1 MGTTSAYTDYL
12 PVGDISVLA
21 LCFLISILFF
31 GTFVHRNVQYRQ
43 LRYSIACIFVATVL
57 NLSYHQILDNPAY
70 RVSPEV
76 ITVMRDLNCFLYQ
89 LTMII
94 YVDYILRLVSINGK
108 ERNRIRMVA
117 VFGFLCFVTVQILG
131 HFLHYG
137 FYIDSSGTAH
147 NGARLSFG
155 IAFLFF
161 SVLIFIMLI
170 KYRKRMIPQITT
182 GIALTFV
189 LCLVLMMD
197 QGRHGQTS
205 YTGTIF
211 MLPVIGFMY
220 LLHSNPYD
228 LATGSISGD
237 SLTYAV
243 RDCYRSREKFMLMY
257 LDVVE
262 MGSQSSI
269 PQDMRF
275 DIYRFYRSEVR
286 KPLLFHLS
294 SNRLLLMFKEKDNKN
309 PWEHVKKVVDM
320 FSAMYD
326 RHRLD
331 FKAIIMESVDSISR
345 DNEYVEFLKLIS
357 AGMDFNS
364 YHYVTSDDISEYER
378 QKKIIKELESISEK
392 GDLDDERVLVYCQP
406 VYSVDRKRYDTAEAL
421 MRLELPEFGMVAPD
435 LFIPIAEKNNLIH
448 SLSLIILNKTCR
460 VVKEFLDKGFILNRV
475 SVNFSIQE
483 IRNDNF
489 CSDVTEIINS
499 NGVPYEK
506 VAIEITESRNE
517 RDFDMV
523 KEKIEE
529 LKAYGIKFYL
539 DDFGTGYSNF
549 ERIMELPFD
558 IIKFDRS
565 LVIESGKTRKAEFM
579 VDSFAGMFRKLD
591 YRVLFE
597 GIENDEDE
605 ARCIAMSAQYLQGF
619 KYSRPVEIRKLEEF
633 LTPSTSSIPSAPSES
648 TD

>member
-1 MGTTSAYTDYL
+1 MGTSSAYADYL

-31 GTFVHRNVQYRQ
+31 GTFVNRNVQYRQ
-43 LRYSIACIFVATVL
+43 LRYSIACIFAATVL
-57 NLSYHQILDNPAY
+57 NLVYHQLLDSPDCP
-70 RVSPEV
+70 VSPAV
-76 ITVMRDLNCFLYQ
+76 ITVMRDLNCFLFQ
-89 LTMII
+89 FTMVI

-117 VFGFLCFVTVQILG
+117 VIGFLCFVTIQILG

-137 FYIDSSGTAH
+137 FYIDSSGTVH
-147 NGARLSFG
+147 NGARMSFAV
-155 IAFLFF
+155 AFLFF
-161 SVLIFIMLI
+161 SGLIFIMLI
-170 KYRKRMIPQITT
+170 KYRNRMIPQITT

-189 LCLVLMMD
+189 LCIFLMID
-197 QGRHGQTS
+197 QGKHGQTS

-237 SLTYAV
+237 SLTFAV
-243 RDCYRSREKFMLMY
+243 RDCYRSKEKFILMY

-275 DIYRFYRSEVR
+275 DIYRFYRSVVR

-309 PWEHVKKVVDM
+309 PWEHVRKVVEM
-320 FSAMYD
+320 FSDMYD

-345 DNEYVEFLKLIS
+345 DNEYIEFLKLT
-357 AGMDFNS
+357 ATRMDFNS

-378 QKKIIKELESISEK
+378 QKKITKELESISEK

-406 VYSVDRKRYDTAEAL
+406 VYNVEKKRYDTAEAL
-421 MRLELPEFGMVAPD
+421 MRLELPEFGMVPPN

-460 VVKEFLDKGFILNRV
+460 AVKGFLDKGLILNRI

-483 IRNDNF
+483 IRDDNF
-489 CSDVTEIINS
+489 CSDLTEIINS
-499 NGVPYEK
+499 NGIPYEK
-506 VAIEITESRNE
+506 IAIEITESRNE

-565 LVIESGKTRKAEFM
+565 LVIESGKTKEGEYM
-579 VDSFAGMFRKLD
+579 VDTFAGMFCRLH

-597 GIENDEDE
+597 GIETDADEE
-605 ARCIAMSAQYLQGF
+605 RCIGMSAQYLQGY
-619 KYSRPVEIRKLEEF
+619 KYSKPVELIRLEDF
-633 LTPSTSSIPSAPSES
+633 LTASE
-648 TD
+648 